1 MSCCELPPGS
11 PPLGF
16 GLHLPPRGTPQ
27 THRRAH
33 AANTLPLKTAPRR
46 ARRSLCHLPE
56 PPAAGAAMYAHMI
69 LYFLRDFS
77 LPPATPGAAPAYG
90 TVFFCCNSLRACV
103 AVCVSARRG

>member
-46 ARRSLCHLPE
+46 AHRSLCHLPE

-77 LPPATPGAAPAYG
+77 LPPATPGAAPAFR
-90 TVFFCCNSLRACV
+90 TVFFFVVTVYVRVWQCV
-103 AVCVSARRG
+103 